1 MSYNV
6 RALRD
11 DVAALARVVRAQ
23 APDVLCVQE
32 APRFARWRTRR
43 ADLAR
48 RFGMYVAAGERTG
61 GLAIFASLRAAV
73 VRAEY
78 HVLSHVPRLHRR
90 ALAVAV
96 LDIAGAGPVIA
107 ASTHLDLDPAARLR
121 HAAEIEA
128 ILADVHRRHDAPLVL
143 AGDLNEGPDGPA
155 WRRLATGRTGAP
167 PGAAPTFP
175 AYDPHRRIDAI
186 FVTPPLRAR
195 TTGVSAPPEPDV
207 VRASDHRPVTADLD
221 YGPAPTPE

>member
-11 DVAALARVVRAQ
+11 DVAALARVVRSQ

-48 RFGMYVAAGERTG
+48 RFGMYVAAGERPG
-61 GLAIFASLRAAV
+61 GLAIFTGLRAAV

-96 LDIAGAGPVIA
+96 LDIAGAGRVVA
-107 ASTHLDLDPAARLR
+107 ACAHLDLDAAARLR

-128 ILADVHRRHDAPLVL
+128 VLADVRRRHDAPLIL

-155 WRRLATGRTGAP
+155 WRRLAEGRTDV
-167 PGAAPTFP
+167 GAAPTFP
-175 AYDPHRRIDAI
+175 AYAPHRRIDAI
-186 FVTPPLRAR
+186 LVTPPLRPR
-195 TTGVSAPPEPDV
+195 TTEVSVPRDHDV
-207 VRASDHRPVTADLD
+207 VRASDHRPVVADLD

>member
-1 MSYNV
+1 
-6 RALRD
+6 
-11 DVAALARVVRAQ
+11 
-23 APDVLCVQE
+23 VLCVQE

-78 HVLSHVPRLHRR
+78 HVLGHVPRLHRR

-96 LDIAGAGPVIA
+96 LDIAGAGPVVA
-107 ASTHLDLDPAARLR
+107 ASAHLDLDPAARLR

-128 ILADVHRRHDAPLVL
+128 VLADVRRRHDAPLVL

-155 WRRLATGRTGAP
+155 WQRLATGRTDVHAGTP
-167 PGAAPTFP
+167 PGAAPTVP
-175 AYDPHRRIDAI
+175 AYAPHRRIDAI
-186 FVTPPLRAR
+186 FVTPPLRVR
-195 TTGVSAPPEPDV
+195 TTGVSVPSVHDV
-207 VRASDHRPVTADLD
+207 VRASDHRPVVADLD